1 MSEEELRSL
10 MLSALNGSTVDY
22 QRLLQQVSSLIRAYL
37 RRRLSRAPDE
47 IEDLLQETLLA
58 IHTKRHTYR
67 RDELFTPWLYAITR
81 YKMIDC
87 LRRRAN
93 HEALNDPLD
102 DAEEWLATDDGDAN
116 ESKKDLEKMLGN
128 LPDNQR
134 LPIQHTKLD
143 GLSVTE
149 AAAKTGM
156 SVSAIKV
163 GVHRGM
169 KALATMWKEQA

>member
-1 MSEEELRSL
+1 MSEEELRNL
-10 MLSALNGSTVDY
+10 MLKALDGNAGAY
-22 QRLLQQVSSLIRAYL
+22 QLLLQQVSSLIRAYL
-37 RRRLSRAPDE
+37 RRRLSRAPDD

-67 RDELFTPWLYAITR
+67 TEELFTPWLYAIAR

-87 LRRRAN
+87 LRRRVH
-93 HEALNDPLD
+93 HEALNDSLD
-102 DAEEWLATDDGDAN
+102 ETAEWLATYDGEAN
-116 ESKKDLEKMLGN
+116 ESKKDLDKMLKK

-156 SVSAIKV
+156 SASAIKV

-169 KALATMWKEQA
+169 KALAGMWKEQV